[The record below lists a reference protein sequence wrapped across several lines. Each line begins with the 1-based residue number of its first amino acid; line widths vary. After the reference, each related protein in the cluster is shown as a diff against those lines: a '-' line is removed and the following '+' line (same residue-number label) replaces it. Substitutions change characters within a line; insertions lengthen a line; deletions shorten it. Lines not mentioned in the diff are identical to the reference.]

1 MIHVIE
7 SAWIRED
14 ELEES
19 FIRGSGPGGQMV
31 NKVAS
36 AVQLRFNVRAAP
48 GLSDELK
55 TRLQRLA
62 GKRLTADGILVISAQ
77 RYRTQEA
84 NRADAR
90 ERLFA
95 LIRSAAERPKTRRPT
110 RPTLASK
117 QRRLEEKSRRGE
129 AKRRR
134 SIRLL
139 PE

>member
-1 MIHVIE
+1 MIHITE
-7 SAWIRED
+7 SAWIREE

-19 FIRGSGPGGQMV
+19 FVRGSGPGGQNV
-31 NKVAS
+31 NKVSS

-48 GLSDELK
+48 GLSEELK
-55 TRLQRLA
+55 SRLERLA
-62 GKRLTADGILVISAQ
+62 GRRLTAEGVLVISAQ
-77 RYRTQEA
+77 RHRTQEA

-90 ERLFA
+90 ERLFE
-95 LIRSAAERPKTRRPT
+95 LIRRAAERPKTRRPT

-117 QRRLEEKSRRGE
+117 RRRLEEKSRRGE

-134 SIRLL
+134 NGRLL

>member
-1 MIHVIE
+1 MIHITE
-7 SAWIRED
+7 SAWIREE
-14 ELEES
+14 ELEEN
-19 FIRGSGPGGQMV
+19 FVRGSGPGGQNV
-31 NKVAS
+31 NKVSS

-48 GLSDELK
+48 GLSEELK
-55 TRLQRLA
+55 SRLERLA
-62 GKRLTADGILVISAQ
+62 GSRLSAEGILVISAQ

-90 ERLFA
+90 ERLFE
-95 LIRSAAERPKTRRPT
+95 LIRRAAERPKTRRPT

-117 QRRLEEKSRRGE
+117 RRRLEEKSRRGE

-134 SIRLL
+134 NIRLL